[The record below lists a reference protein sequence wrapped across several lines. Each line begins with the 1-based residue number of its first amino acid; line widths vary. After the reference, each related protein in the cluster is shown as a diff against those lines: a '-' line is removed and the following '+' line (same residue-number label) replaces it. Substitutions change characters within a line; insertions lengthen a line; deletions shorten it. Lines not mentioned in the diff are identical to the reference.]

1 MRKTFKKLAAL
12 ALASAMTLSSSVM
25 ASAATMNVYVR
36 QWTQTSSTNTYEGTI
51 TENQFGMNPVVNVE
65 GVTSGITYKAALQQA
80 AKKGFK
86 LHGL

>member
-36 QWTQTSSTNTYEGTI
+36 KWTQTSSTNTYEGTV
-51 TENQFGMNPVVNVE
+51 TPNPFWLE
-65 GVTSGITYKAALQQA
+65 SGGKSKRCNFWYDL
-80 AKKGFK
+80 
-86 LHGL
+86 